1 MRYSIFE
8 NRVNSLIRFFLCLI
22 IFWLPYSPA
31 VVESSVVAGLL
42 LWILKRGMIFYRGRG
57 NWTAFRLPN
66 TPLNIPI
73 IVFSIICIFSSLS
86 SPFWEESLPNFLT
99 KTLEWFIVY
108 FLVIEGVTERKHIY
122 LIFGVFT
129 VTFLATV
136 LDSLVQYY
144 LTYKDVFLGRMIEP
158 GARATAGFKA
168 PNGLGAYLTGVI
180 PIVFAWIFK
189 KNEGLRYR
197 LLLALLFFLAIW
209 SLAVTF
215 SREAWS
221 TVFLGIMFFVLL
233 LVFPKRP
240 RRLFFVFGILLIS
253 LALCAL
259 LGFILTSDRN
269 DPSFR
274 YDTIFW
280 RLHIWKDTF
289 RMIEDSPV
297 FGHGINTFM
306 QMFEAYR
313 TDAGGSPTYAHNS
326 YLQLMAETGIIG
338 LVSFLWILGSLF
350 RWLSSHV
357 SRYGI
362 KSDDLILP
370 ALGVWAGIV
379 AFLLQSFF
387 DNQFYSLQLSVYLWF
402 LIGFLAAITKEIKWQ
417 SANER

>member
-1 MRYSIFE
+1 MRYLTE
-8 NRVNSLIRFFLCLI
+8 NRINAGIRFSLYLL

-31 VVESSVVAGLL
+31 VIESCVILGFI
-42 LWILKRGMIFYRGRG
+42 LWVFKKILFGKWQNVIP
-57 NWTAFRLPN
+57 A
-66 TPLNIPI
+66 TPLNRPI
-73 IVFSIICIFSSLS
+73 LLFIAICGLS
-86 SPFWEESLPNFLT
+86 ALTSAFWQESLPNFLT

-122 LIFGVFT
+122 FIFGVFT

-144 LTYKDVFLGRMIEP
+144 VTYKDVFLGRMIEP

-168 PNGLGAYLTGVI
+168 PNGLGAYLTGAI

-189 KNEGLRYR
+189 KNEDLRYR

-233 LVFPKRP
+233 LVFPKR
-240 RRLFFVFGILLIS
+240 RWALFSVFGILLIL
-253 LALCAL
+253 LALCAI
-259 LGFILTSDRN
+259 LGFILTSDWN

-313 TDAGGSPTYAHNS
+313 TDAGSNPTYAHNS

-338 LVSFLWILGSLF
+338 LISFLWILGNLF
-350 RWLSSHV
+350 RWLLWHV
-357 SRYGI
+357 NRHGMRE
-362 KSDDLILP
+362 DDLILP
-370 ALGVWAGIV
+370 ALGAWSGIT
-379 AFLLQSFF
+379 ALLLQSFF

-402 LIGFLAAITKEIKWQ
+402 MIGLLVVMVKAIKWQ
-417 SANER
+417 N